1 MTNEEHIISQLAFYN
16 QLHHYLP
23 KINPQW
29 FSVPFHQKVV
39 KTLTK
44 LYIQNEEVD
53 LVQISR
59 SMERK
64 EVVQFIELQQRVS
77 GMPDIE
83 RHMRIIEYAYI
94 KKRFI
99 DDLSSVDLS
108 TELDVLVKSVQ
119 DIVDNTQFTTLNDP
133 KQIIKETNRV
143 VDEIAQNV
151 ANGTKLSGRPTGWK
165 LINKYLG
172 GYNAG
177 DLIVVAGR
185 PGMGKT
191 AIALSLI
198 KDFAAIGGKGLFL
211 GLEMSNDQLAR
222 RYISLIGQI
231 PNYKIRNG
239 NLSEFEVEQMC
250 NTANAQTVNFWID
263 DDAVVTIA
271 DIRGKAKL
279 HKAKHGLELL
289 VIDYIQLIKGTKQN
303 REQEIAE
310 ISRNLKLLAKEL
322 HMTVIILAQLSR
334 KSEERQDKRPLLSDL
349 RESGAIEQD
358 ADVVMFPFRP
368 AYYDKD
374 KPAIEDAEL
383 IIGKNRNGE
392 CVVIPTKFNG
402 ALTQYTEDLTPR
414 H

>member
-1 MTNEEHIISQLAFYN
+1 MTNEEHIISQLAFYPE
-16 QLHHYLP
+16 LGHYLP

-29 FSVPFHQKVV
+29 FTVPFHQKIV

-44 LYIQNEEVD
+44 LYIENEKVD
-53 LVQISR
+53 MVQIGR
-59 SMERK
+59 AFERK
-64 EVVQFIELQQRVS
+64 EVIQYIELQQRVS
-77 GMPDIE
+77 GMPNIE
-83 RHMRIIEYAYI
+83 KHMRIIEYAYI

-99 DDLSSVDLS
+99 DDLGNIDL
-108 TELDVLVKSVQ
+108 TAELPALVQTVQ
-119 DIVDNTQFTTLNDP
+119 EIVDNTSFTTLKDP
-133 KQIIKETNRV
+133 KSVIKETNRV
-143 VDEIAQNV
+143 VDEIAINIQNG
-151 ANGTKLSGRPTGWK
+151 NKLSGKPTGWK
-165 LINKYLG
+165 LLDKYIG
-172 GYNAG
+172 GWNAG
-177 DLIVVAGR
+177 DMVVIAGR

-191 AIALSLI
+191 AIALTLV
-198 KDFAAIGGKGLFL
+198 KDFASIGGKALFL
-211 GLEMSNDQLAR
+211 GLEMSNEQLVR

-239 NLSEFEVEQMC
+239 NMSAFEIEQMC
-250 NTANAQTVNFWID
+250 EAANNQKINFYID
-263 DDAVVTIA
+263 DEAVLTVA

-289 VIDYIQLIKGTKQN
+289 VIDYIQLIKGNKQN

-322 HMTVIILAQLSR
+322 NMTVIILAQLSR

-368 AYYDKD
+368 AYYDKER
-374 KPAIEDAEL
+374 PAIEDTEL

-402 ALTQYTEDLTPR
+402 SLTQYAEDLTPR
-414 H
+414 F